1 MNYPPQELI
10 NPSGIDKKDFE
21 YIILWMLNNNDVCNW
36 SDFLEKPLEISL
48 ATLSKYMNILMSN
61 GYVEKKSKGIY
72 MVTSEGR
79 KRYNDLRFKD
89 SSERTLRFP
98 PEIILNKRNYDH
110 IILWMLFNNDYCKWA
125 DFLEKP
131 LSINHHSLSKN
142 LNLLLEKGFADSENM
157 EYRITKSGEIY
168 YNKMLKKYHLDYQT
182 VLEEEIEKI
191 EDIKDKVKKFLS
203 RYEIEDNEVKI
214 IFLDLN
220 NQLDYAK
227 IENALPSKED
237 FYKIILFLSINHPS
251 KYPEYISP
259 ENFSQKYNI
268 KLVTLN
274 FFVQNITEEN
284 LYPIHIFKLEFN
296 GDKTYYFREDGRIDK
311 MLHLIVDENII
322 NFSYLNKLQPNIPK
336 EEKDLQ
342 IAELLENIL
351 NDICDKLFDRN
362 IKPSLKKFIIEYLNF
377 LYSKF
382 QKESHSDK
390 LIDKF
395 KGLAFQNLISLN
407 LDDFEKI
414 KKKKTELT
422 SILLDFP
429 KYVILDEIKKKL
441 NKQ

>member
-1 MNYPPQELI
+1 
-10 NPSGIDKKDFE
+10 
-21 YIILWMLNNNDVCNW
+21 MLNNNDKCNW

-48 ATLSKYMNILMSN
+48 ATLSKYMNILKSN

-72 MVTSEGR
+72 EVTSEGR
-79 KRYNDLRFKD
+79 KRYIDLRFKD
-89 SSERTLRFP
+89 SFERKLRYP

-110 IILWMLFNNDYCKWA
+110 IILWMLYNNDYCKWA

-142 LNLLLEKGFADSENM
+142 LNLLLEKEFIDSENM
-157 EYRITKSGEIY
+157 EYRITKSGEAQ
-168 YNKMLKKYHLDYQT
+168 YNQMLKKYHLDYQT

-191 EDIKDKVKKFLS
+191 EDIKEKVKNFLN
-203 RYEIEDNEVKI
+203 RYEIEDNEVEI

-237 FYKIILFLSINHPS
+237 FYKILLYLSINHPS
-251 KYPEYISP
+251 KYPEFISP
-259 ENFSQKYNI
+259 NRFSLKYDI
-268 KLVTLN
+268 KLPTLN
-274 FFVQNITEEN
+274 FFVQNITVEK
-284 LYPIHIFKLEFN
+284 LYPIKFFRLGFN
-296 GDKTYYFREDGRIDK
+296 GDKTYYFREDEKIDK
-311 MLHLIVDENII
+311 ILHLIVDENII

-342 IAELLENIL
+342 TVELLENIL

-377 LYSKF
+377 LHSKF

-395 KGLAFQNLISLN
+395 KGLAFQNLVSLN
-407 LDDFEKI
+407 LDDFDRI
-414 KKKKTELT
+414 KKEKTVLT
-422 SILLDFP
+422 SILRDFP
-429 KYVILDEIKKKL
+429 RYAVLEEIKKKM
-441 NKQ
+441 KK